1 MSTADDLAQVAIL
14 ESLGLVKMFE
24 SIVDSAH
31 LGKKVKREKIQPLID
46 MRLVEYEQGR
56 ARPTHRGYSVSTRI
70 IVKRAQQNP
79 AKPGYWRS

>member
-1 MSTADDLAQVAIL
+1 MSTSDDLAQVAVL
-14 ESLGLVKMFE
+14 ESLGLVKLFE

-31 LGKKVKREKIQPLID
+31 LGKKVAREKITPLLE
-46 MRLVEYEQGR
+46 MRLVTYEQGR
-56 ARPTHRGYSVSTRI
+56 ARPTHHGYSVSTRI